1 MMLELINGPE
11 DIKKLSK
18 QELDILS
25 QEIRDFLVGKIS
37 ITGGHLAS
45 NLGVVELTMAIY
57 LAFDLPKDKVI
68 WDVGHQS
75 YTCLLYTS
83 PSPRD

>member
-1 MMLELINGPE
+1 MMLERINGPE
-11 DIKKLSK
+11 DIKKLTK

-37 ITGGHLAS
+37 MTGGHLAS

-68 WDVGHQS
+68 WDVGNQS
-75 YTCLLYTS
+75 N
-83 PSPRD
+83 PHKK